1 MPGMRRRAFIA
12 ALSGAAVWPVAARA
26 QQVAMP
32 VIGFLNPASP
42 DGFVDRLRG
51 FRQGLKDTGYVEGEN
66 VTIEYRWAE
75 NHIERLPSL
84 AADLV
89 RRQVNLIAAFAGD
102 IPALA
107 AKAATTTIPIVFL
120 NGADPVKSGLVAS
133 LNRPGGNVTGISLLA
148 GTVNAKR
155 LELIHELVPR
165 VATVAVLNNP
175 IVTEAET
182 RLRDLQEAART
193 LGLRL
198 LFQTVGSERELD
210 AAFATIADQ
219 KAGALFVDGNP
230 FFVSRRDQL
239 IGLAARQTLPAMY
252 FEREFAAAGGL
263 MSYGTNFADAYRQA
277 GIYIGRILKGTKPAD
292 LPILQPT
299 KFDFVINLK
308 TAKALGLEVRA
319 KLLALA
325 DEVIE

>member
-1 MPGMRRRAFIA
+1 MTRRAFIT
-12 ALSGAAVWPVAARA
+12 LLGGAAAWPLTARA
-26 QQVAMP
+26 QQPMP

-42 DGFVDRLRG
+42 DGFADRLRG

-210 AAFATIADQ
+210 AAFATIAEQ

-239 IGLAARQTLPAMY
+239 IGLAARQALPTMY
-252 FEREFAAAGGL
+252 FEREFAVAGGL
-263 MSYGTNFADAYRQA
+263 MSYGTSFADAYRQA

-308 TAKALGLEVRA
+308 TAKALGLEVPD

>member
-1 MPGMRRRAFIA
+1 MRRREFITLLGGAAA
-12 ALSGAAVWPVAARA
+12 ALPRAARA
-26 QQVAMP
+26 QQPAMP

-51 FRQGLKDTGYVEGEN
+51 FRQGLKDTGYVDGEN

-75 NHIERLPSL
+75 NDIERLPLL

-89 RRQVNLIAAFAGD
+89 RRQVNVIAAFAGD

-155 LELIHELVPR
+155 LDLIRELVPR
-165 VATVAVLNNP
+165 VALVAVLNNP

-182 RLRDLQEAART
+182 RLRDLQGAART

-239 IGLAARQTLPAMY
+239 IGLAARQMLPTMY

-299 KFDFVINLK
+299 KFDFVINLQ
-308 TAKALGLEVRA
+308 TAKALRIEVPD

>member
-1 MPGMRRRAFIA
+1 MKRREFIT
-12 ALSGAAVWPVAARA
+12 LLGGAAAAWPLAARA
-26 QQVAMP
+26 QQPAMP

-42 DGFVDRLRG
+42 DGFADRLRG

-239 IGLAARQTLPAMY
+239 IGLAARQALPTMY
-252 FEREFAAAGGL
+252 FEREFAVAGGL
-263 MSYGTNFADAYRQA
+263 MSYGTSFADAYRQA

-308 TAKALGLEVRA
+308 TAKALGLEVPD

>member
-1 MPGMRRRAFIA
+1 MIRREFITL
-12 ALSGAAVWPVAARA
+12 LSGAAAAWPLAARA
-26 QQVAMP
+26 QQPAVP

-42 DGFVDRLRG
+42 DGFADRLRG

-239 IGLAARQTLPAMY
+239 IGLAARQALPTMY
-252 FEREFAAAGGL
+252 FEREFAVAGGL
-263 MSYGTNFADAYRQA
+263 MSYGTSFADAYRQA

-308 TAKALGLEVRA
+308 TAKALGLEVPD

>member
-1 MPGMRRRAFIA
+1 MKRREFIA
-12 ALSGAAVWPVAARA
+12 LLGGAAAAWPLAARA
-26 QQVAMP
+26 QQPTMP

-75 NHIERLPSL
+75 NHIERLPLL

-89 RRQVNLIAAFAGD
+89 RRQVNVIAAFAGD
-102 IPALA
+102 IPAVV

-120 NGADPVKSGLVAS
+120 NGAVKSGLVAS

-155 LELIHELVPR
+155 LDLIHELVPR
-165 VATVAVLNNP
+165 VALVAVLNNP

-182 RLRDLQEAART
+182 RLRDLQGAART

-239 IGLAARQTLPAMY
+239 IRLAARQTLPTMY

-299 KFDFVINLK
+299 KFDFVINLQ
-308 TAKALGLEVRA
+308 TAKTLGIEVPD

>member
-1 MPGMRRRAFIA
+1 MIRREFITLLGSA
-12 ALSGAAVWPVAARA
+12 TMWPVAARA
-26 QQVAMP
+26 RQPAVP

-42 DGFVDRLRG
+42 DGFADRLRG

-210 AAFATIADQ
+210 AAFATIAEQ

-239 IGLAARQTLPAMY
+239 IGLAARQALPTMY

-263 MSYGTNFADAYRQA
+263 MSYGTSFADAYRQA

-308 TAKALGLEVRA
+308 TAKALGLEVPD

>member
-1 MPGMRRRAFIA
+1 MIRREFITL
-12 ALSGAAVWPVAARA
+12 LSGAAAAWPLAARA
-26 QQVAMP
+26 QQPAVP

-42 DGFVDRLRG
+42 DGFADRLRG

-107 AKAATTTIPIVFL
+107 AKAATMTIPIVFL
-120 NGADPVKSGLVAS
+120 NGADPVRSGLVAS

-239 IGLAARQTLPAMY
+239 IGLAARQALPTMY

-263 MSYGTNFADAYRQA
+263 MSYGTSFADAYRQA

-308 TAKALGLEVRA
+308 TAKALGLEVPD

>member
-1 MPGMRRRAFIA
+1 MIRREFITL
-12 ALSGAAVWPVAARA
+12 LSGAAAAWPLAARA
-26 QQVAMP
+26 QQPAVP

-42 DGFVDRLRG
+42 DGFADRLRG

-120 NGADPVKSGLVAS
+120 NGADPVRSGLVAS

-239 IGLAARQTLPAMY
+239 IGLAARQALPTMY
-252 FEREFAAAGGL
+252 FEREFALAGGL
-263 MSYGTNFADAYRQA
+263 MSYGTSFADAYRQA

-308 TAKALGLEVRA
+308 TAKALGLEVPD

>member
-1 MPGMRRRAFIA
+1 MIRREFITL
-12 ALSGAAVWPVAARA
+12 LSGAAAAWPLAARA
-26 QQVAMP
+26 QQPAVP

-42 DGFVDRLRG
+42 DGFADRLRG

-210 AAFATIADQ
+210 AAFATIAEQ

-239 IGLAARQTLPAMY
+239 IGLAARQALPTMY

-263 MSYGTNFADAYRQA
+263 MSYGTSFADAYRQA

-308 TAKALGLEVRA
+308 TAKALGLEVPD

>member
-1 MPGMRRRAFIA
+1 MMKRREFIT
-12 ALSGAAVWPVAARA
+12 LLGGAAAWPMAARA
-26 QQVAMP
+26 QQPAMP
-32 VIGFLNPASP
+32 VIGLLHPSSP
-42 DGFVDRLRG
+42 DGFVERLRG

-75 NHIERLPSL
+75 NHIERLPLL
-84 AADLV
+84 ATDLV
-89 RRQVNLIAAFAGD
+89 RRQVNVIAAFAGD
-102 IPALA
+102 IPAVV
-107 AKAATTTIPIVFL
+107 AKAATTTIAIVFL

-155 LELIHELVPR
+155 LDLIHELVPR
-165 VATVAVLNNP
+165 VALVAVLNNP

-193 LGLRL
+193 LGVRL

-210 AAFATIADQ
+210 VAFATIADQ

-239 IGLAARQTLPAMY
+239 IRLAARQTLPTMY

-299 KFDFVINLK
+299 KFDFVINLQ
-308 TAKALGLEVRA
+308 TAKTLGIEVPD